1 MCSKMKHKLIFSVD
15 NSIATNISI
24 HHDLIHSCVNFCN
37 SVLDLTILVILI
49 WSQKEEKAVLWF
61 ASSGKYILLLYIEV
75 KLSVIQV
82 MNKSSSVNRNPVLI
96 VLARFL
102 KPLASEWVTKN

>member
-1 MCSKMKHKLIFSVD
+1 MCSKMKQRLTFSLD
-15 NSIATNISI
+15 NSIATNEST

-61 ASSGKYILLLYIEV
+61 TSSGKYIFCTTHTDWYYGI
-75 KLSVIQV
+75 IG
-82 MNKSSSVNRNPVLI
+82 I
-96 VLARFL
+96 I
-102 KPLASEWVTKN
+102 